1 MVATPLRQYR
11 ADINLKT
18 KVMSNENANNANVL
32 LPAGFG
38 HIMKFGKHKGKSLA
52 QILDEDYGYVIWLSE
67 ENVLSIDEKVT
78 GMAYNLQNEDDDNYS
93 WADWHDMF

>member
-1 MVATPLRQYR
+1 MHTDEVTTSSRN
-11 ADINLKT
+11 DGNT
-18 KVMSNENANNANVL
+18 V

-38 HIMKFGKHKGKSLA
+38 HIMTFGKHKGKSLA
-52 QILDEDYGYVIWLSE
+52 QILDEDYGYIIWLSE

-78 GMAYNLQNEDDDNYS
+78 GMAYDLQNEDEDDYS